1 MLINE
6 KKMLQAIKNRLSV
19 NYIEGTDDVI
29 VDLIKD
35 LTSKA
40 SDITNLKK
48 DDERLI
54 PYVKGAVTA
63 EYIQRGVEGMLLR
76 SEGGISSSFYDI
88 VERMRNDLIKN
99 RLRRFK

>member
-40 SDITNLKK
+40 SNTTNLKK

-54 PYVKGAVTA
+54 PYVKSAAIA
-63 EYIQRGVEGMLLR
+63 EYNQRGVEGMLSR

-88 VERMRNDLIKN
+88 VERMRNDLIKDG
-99 RLRRFK
+99 LRRFK

>member
-29 VDLIKD
+29 IDLIKD

-54 PYVKGAVTA
+54 PYVKDATIEEYNTRGA
-63 EYIQRGVEGMLLR
+63 EGMLSR
-76 SEGGISSSFYDI
+76 NEGGISSSFYDI
-88 VERMRNDLIKN
+88 VERMRNNLIKGG
-99 RLRRFK
+99 LRRFK